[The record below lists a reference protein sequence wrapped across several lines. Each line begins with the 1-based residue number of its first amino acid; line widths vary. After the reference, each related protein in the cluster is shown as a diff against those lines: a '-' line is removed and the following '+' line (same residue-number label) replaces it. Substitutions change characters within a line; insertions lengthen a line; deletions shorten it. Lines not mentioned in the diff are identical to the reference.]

1 MPIVEEMGQ
10 GLRDGILPGVSFF
23 REPYK
28 APDWIAATIAATLLV
43 VPVLVIALAIWKF
56 TVRTLS
62 SSNWAISGAVLPSPD
77 HFNTSTSRGDSRG
90 MTVLDRSR
98 LATECRTLH
107 SHRICPAFW

>member
-23 REPYK
+23 REPYR
-28 APDWIAATIAATLLV
+28 APDLMAATIAATLLV

-62 SSNWAISGAVLPSPD
+62 SSNWAICGAVLPSPD
-77 HFNTSTSRGDSRG
+77 HFKTSTSRGDSRCVG
-90 MTVLDRSR
+90 GAGRSR
-98 LATECRTLH
+98 VTTECRTLH
-107 SHRICPAFW
+107 SHRICP